1 MFYTQQYKIYTGR
14 KTYMRNNNFFSQ
26 VTKHFVKVSKLVLL
40 ILPIFFVSILIYR
53 LSFAFIDYKSML
65 PAAPAYAII
74 EVTPELLE
82 ALIQVESSNNPRA
95 YNRHTQARGLTQI
108 TPVAWRELRKHY
120 RSKYVNLNF
129 WEDMCKSQVAREAG
143 TDYLYLLQ
151 KVLKAKRIPVTLDN
165 LLAAYVW
172 GPQNLAENGIH
183 NAPRVVKRYVSQVKR
198 LAQAS
203 D

>member
-1 MFYTQQYKIYTGR
+1 MQKEEFL
-14 KTYMRNNNFFSQ
+14 SQ
-26 VTKHFVKVSKLVLL
+26 ITKHFLKVFKLVLL
-40 ILPIFFVSILIYR
+40 ILPVFFVAIFIHR
-53 LSFAFIDYKSML
+53 LSFAFIDYKAIL
-65 PAAPAYAII
+65 PAAPGYAII

-95 YNRHTQARGLTQI
+95 YNHHTNAMGLTQI
-108 TPVAWRELRKHY
+108 TPIAWRELRKHY
-120 RSKYVNLNF
+120 PSKYVNLNF
-129 WEDMCKSQVAREAG
+129 WEDMCKAQVAREAG

-151 KVLKAKRIPVTLDN
+151 KVLKANRTPVNLDN

-172 GPQNLAENGIH
+172 GPNNLAKNGIH
-183 NAPRVVKRYVSQVKR
+183 NAPRAVKSYVSKVKR